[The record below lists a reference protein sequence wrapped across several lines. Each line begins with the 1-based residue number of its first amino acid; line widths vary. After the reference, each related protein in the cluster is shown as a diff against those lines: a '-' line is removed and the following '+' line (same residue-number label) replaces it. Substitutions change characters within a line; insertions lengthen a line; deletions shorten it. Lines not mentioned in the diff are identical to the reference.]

1 MGKFRDLTGMKF
13 GRLTVI
19 SRAEDYVSP
28 NGRHR
33 VQWVCRCDCGVEK
46 IVLGEALTSGRTI
59 SCGCAHRE
67 IASRSNQTHGK
78 TDTRLYGVWCAMKRR
93 CHNSNAP
100 EYARYGGRGISICEE
115 WDKSFET
122 FETWALST
130 GYDPDAKRGECTLDR
145 IDNNGN
151 YCPANCRWVSQR
163 DQMNNVSYNRLIPHN
178 GETHT
183 LAEWARE
190 YNIPY
195 ARLSQRI
202 NRYGYSFEESLK

>member
-93 CHNSNAP
+93 CHNSNVP

-122 FETWALST
+122 FEIWALST

-163 DQMNNVSYNRLIPHN
+163 DQMNNVSYNRLITHN

-202 NRYGYSFEESLK
+202 SRYGYSFEESLK

>member
-1 MGKFRDLTGMKF
+1 MKF

-28 NGRHR
+28 NGKHR
-33 VQWVCRCDCGVEK
+33 IQWMCRCDCGIEK

-59 SCGCAHRE
+59 SCGCAQKE
-67 IASRSNQTHGK
+67 IASRFNQTHGK
-78 TDTRLYGVWCAMKRR
+78 TNTRLYGVWCAMKRR
-93 CHNSNAP
+93 CHNSNVP
-100 EYARYGGRGISICEE
+100 EYPRYGGRGISICEE
-115 WDKSFET
+115 WDRSFET
-122 FETWALST
+122 FEAWAMVN
-130 GYDPDAKRGECTLDR
+130 GYDPSAERGKCTLDR

-151 YCPANCRWVSQR
+151 YCPDNCRWVTQR
-163 DQMNNVSYNRLIPHN
+163 DQMSNVSYNRLITYN

-202 NRYGYSFEESLK
+202 NRYGYSLEESLK